1 MATFSQQQGIP
12 VDITHGALGV
22 GAHVIALNVNYD
34 HIFTLIHLKNT
45 GTGSS
50 TVSLEDQSGN
60 FVMEFDLAAGATLTL
75 NPELVLQSQTQ
86 ITLNVTGA
94 TCGVTIS
101 AIRLAPS
108 AAAIFA

>member
-1 MATFSQQQGIP
+1 MLFSQQQGIP
-12 VDITHGALGV
+12 VDIFHGALGA
-22 GAHVIALNVNYD
+22 GATPIALNANYD
-34 HIFTLIHLKNT
+34 HLFTLIHLKNAS
-45 GTGSS
+45 GAPQ
-50 TVSLEDQSGN
+50 TVSLEDQGGN
-60 FVMEFDLAAGATLTL
+60 FVMEFDLATGETLTL

-86 ITLNVTGA
+86 IVINVAGG